1 MKIQTPTHTFNIN
14 FKVVLIT
21 IAVITLIFNILG
33 SFYTVQAGER
43 ALVFRFGD
51 VVSTE
56 SEGLHFK
63 LPFVDKVLKVDIRT
77 KKTSAD
83 GEASTKDIQS
93 VTTEVSLNY
102 HFDVAKL
109 KEIYSK
115 TGIDVDDKIVHP
127 RIQEIVKAVSAK
139 FSAEQL
145 ITSRELVKS
154 EIAIALRT
162 DLAKYY
168 LVVEDIQITNFRFS
182 KEFANSIEAKQT
194 SAQLALKA
202 KNDLDRIKVEA
213 EQIVA
218 TAEAEAKAITIKT
231 QAINSAGG
239 KNYTSLKFIE
249 KWDGVMPRVTSSKD
263 MLLMLDEK

>member
-1 MKIQTPTHTFNIN
+1 MKVQYNNQTVNIN
-14 FKVVLIT
+14 FKIIFSVLAI
-21 IAVITLIFNILG
+21 LILVYNLLS
-33 SFYTVQAGER
+33 SFYTIQSGER
-43 ALVFRFGD
+43 GLVFRFGNI
-51 VVSTE
+51 VSTE
-56 SEGLHFK
+56 TEGLHF
-63 LPFVDKVLKVDIRT
+63 LIPLSEKVTKVDIRT

-83 GEASTKDIQS
+83 AVASTKDIQS

-102 HFDVAKL
+102 HLDTNKL

-115 TGIDVDDKIVHP
+115 TGIEVDDKIVHP

-139 FSAEQL
+139 LSAEQL
-145 ITSRELVKS
+145 ITQRELVKS
-154 EIAIALRT
+154 EIATALRS
-162 DLAKYY
+162 DLGQYNII
-168 LVVEDIQITNFRFS
+168 VEDIQITNFQFS
-182 KEFANSIEAKQT
+182 REFAASIEAKQT

-231 QAINSAGG
+231 EAINSAGG

-249 KWDGVMPRVTSSKD
+249 KWDGVMPRVTGTKD
-263 MLLMLDEK
+263 MMMMVDEK